1 MVTQANQLGPGVG
14 TLMVV
19 TSVREPRD
27 PMAVPMV
34 SPVPMQMV
42 SPVPM
47 QALATGM
54 SPAPAGCEP
63 TGGNQVMMYPA
74 ARAME
79 EIRQRVMREAEEAFA
94 IPVSFQWSWSWCRDW
109 TDHGCCSAYGR
120 RP

>member
-1 MVTQANQLGPGVG
+1 MMVTP
-14 TLMVV
+14 
-19 TSVREPRD
+19 VREPRH

-63 TGGNQVMMYPA
+63 TGGNQVVVDPA
-74 ARAME
+74 ARAVE

-94 IPVSFQWSWSWCRDW
+94 REVKRLQGPTEETQSYQSAFQWSWSWCRDW
-109 TDHGCCSAYGR
+109 TDYGCSSAYGR